1 MLLIMLAVP
10 SVSGV
15 LADRR
20 LRRSFDNFNRLVYQA
35 QERSMAEHR
44 PYLLVWTDKNI
55 ELRPEAV
62 LKGDDPAPVT
72 QLHMNKGESFAL
84 KLTAALS
91 KDPPPEWIF
100 WPTGTCEPAN
110 VKFGGRDGTWTASYS
125 PLTARAQLIF
135 YAAR

>member
-1 MLLIMLAVP
+1 M
-10 SVSGV
+10 
-15 LADRR
+15 
-20 LRRSFDNFNRLVYQA
+20 
-35 QERSMAEHR
+35 
-44 PYLLVWTDKNI
+44 
-55 ELRPEAV
+55 
-62 LKGDDPAPVT
+62 T
-72 QLHMNKGESFAL
+72 QLRINKGESFAL